1 MIDIAFCHQQGIFGA
16 LLLYSALNVENEWN
30 PGGFTTRLLKCGAFA
45 VGLQYVASVPTEV
58 SLF

>member
-1 MIDIAFCHQQGIFGA
+1 M
-16 LLLYSALNVENEWN
+16 LLYSALNVENEWN

-45 VGLQYVASVPTEV
+45 VGLQYVASVTTEV